1 VNDWPSFALIAARAV
16 HFGACLLIFGVWVF
30 DRFIIVPAAAAQWR
44 SIARWLLALALP
56 LAALSGAW
64 WLGELALDMSGHA
77 LDMNIVS
84 LVWKHMDIVS
94 TVWKG
99 THFGQLWQLRLIYF
113 AVAAFSALLS
123 RWTIFRWIA
132 LIASGLLLGSL
143 AWAGHGRT
151 DQWTTAHLLAD
162 TVHLLTAGCW
172 PIGLLPFGLMLLRL
186 KRSAASTPSSGTPG
200 EGRGGGDLPIMSQLT
215 ARFSAMSLT
224 CVSLLTATGLVNACV
239 LLGTVSNLWQ
249 TTYGR
254 VLLVKIAVFTLMV
267 GLGAINLLLLKP
279 RLATGQRRAA
289 NWLGLTVT
297 AELVLTIAVIAIVA
311 LLGLLPPAI

>member
-1 VNDWPSFALIAARAV
+1 
-16 HFGACLLIFGVWVF
+16 
-30 DRFIIVPAAAAQWR
+30 
-44 SIARWLLALALP
+44 
-56 LAALSGAW
+56 
-64 WLGELALDMSGHA
+64 
-77 LDMNIVS
+77 
-84 LVWKHMDIVS
+84 
-94 TVWKG
+94 
-99 THFGQLWQLRLIYF
+99 
-113 AVAAFSALLS
+113 
-123 RWTIFRWIA
+123 
-132 LIASGLLLGSL
+132 
-143 AWAGHGRT
+143 
-151 DQWTTAHLLAD
+151 
-162 TVHLLTAGCW
+162 
-172 PIGLLPFGLMLLRL
+172 
-186 KRSAASTPSSGTPG
+186 
-200 EGRGGGDLPIMSQLT
+200 MSQLT